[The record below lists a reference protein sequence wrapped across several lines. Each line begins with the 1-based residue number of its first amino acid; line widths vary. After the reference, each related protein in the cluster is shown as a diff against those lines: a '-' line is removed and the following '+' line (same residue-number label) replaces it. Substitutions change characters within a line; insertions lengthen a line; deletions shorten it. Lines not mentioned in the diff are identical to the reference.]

1 MPFPHSDNLYSA
13 EDSESESVSE
23 ELLVPSDGYF
33 NGGERVP
40 NQMVQDPTMDD
51 DKKPEAKTLIPTP
64 NAQATQSRPLT
75 AASHPAIAQ
84 SSSSRSHAAG
94 QSETWTS
101 SHPSRHPPRSPNY
114 LESDVMTYGR
124 TRGMSGPPPAYTPSP
139 TPTTISTRYTPSH
152 SSDPSQEPEPQPQS
166 PPSPQSQP
174 QSPRRYST
182 FAEQPQLETGERGF
196 LLPRAEPESMGGP
209 IDGLPDE
216 TTPLSDKSRPHSRR
230 KLVRRIVFSAVAFA
244 AVFALFTTMF
254 HVSITVS
261 VIIIFESL
269 GHSPFIEN
277 PIFHRY
283 YKILLSRSV
292 LHFYDA
298 SPELIKPIYRNQ
310 SRRFL

>member
-1 MPFPHSDNLYSA
+1 MSD
-13 EDSESESVSE
+13 

-64 NAQATQSRPLT
+64 NAQATPSRPLT

-94 QSETWTS
+94 QSETWTTS
-101 SHPSRHPPRSPNY
+101 YPSRQTPISPNY
-114 LESDVMTYGR
+114 PESDAMTYGHTGR
-124 TRGMSGPPPAYTPSP
+124 MSGHPPAYTPSP
-139 TPTTISTRYTPSH
+139 TTSTRYTPSNS
-152 SSDPSQEPEPQPQS
+152 SSDPSQEPQHQPPSS
-166 PPSPQSQP
+166 PPPQSQP

-182 FAEQPQLETGERGF
+182 FGEQPQLETGERGF
-196 LLPRAEPESMGGP
+196 LLLRAEPESMGGP

-216 TTPLSDKSRPHSRR
+216 TTPLSDKSRPHNRR

-261 VIIIFESL
+261 VIFQHDAL
-269 GHSPFIEN
+269 GHF
-277 PIFHRY
+277 
-283 YKILLSRSV
+283 LLSRTQYIFLS
-292 LHFYDA
+292 LHTAKGYYL
-298 SPELIKPIYRNQ
+298 ELSSIYNVFPRAN
-310 SRRFL
+310 SNSTC